1 MFGVVALNLLDEVVL
16 WHKGL
21 QLSPFLLEAPLDLA
35 LKPIH
40 KRNETETD
48 GYFDDGYF
56 DVCQLSIILNII
68 TPMQP

>member
-40 KRNETETD
+40 KRNETEKD
-48 GYFDDGYF
+48 GYFDM
-56 DVCQLSIILNII
+56 CQLSIILNII
-68 TPMQP
+68 TPMQL